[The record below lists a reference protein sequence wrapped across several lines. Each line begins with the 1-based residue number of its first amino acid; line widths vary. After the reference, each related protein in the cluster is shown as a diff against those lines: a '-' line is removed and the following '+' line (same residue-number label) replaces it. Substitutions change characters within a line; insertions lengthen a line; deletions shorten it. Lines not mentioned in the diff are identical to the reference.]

1 MQAKN
6 PKAAF
11 TLVELM
17 VSLSVATLCAALS
30 MGAWYQFRQHS
41 LVREKRWQNELR
53 RETLALAYLRKA
65 TRGHEAGVLRCD
77 LESGRWEGVVLPKG
91 WQAKCGQD
99 GLLMTWTICDSLGA
113 CSEWVRRRH

>member
-1 MQAKN
+1 MVAKS

-41 LVREKRWQNELR
+41 QEREKRWQNELR
-53 RETLALAYLRKA
+53 RETLALAYMHKA
-65 TRGHEAGVLRCD
+65 SRVGEESALRCD
-77 LESGRWEGVVLPKG
+77 LENGRWEGVTLPSG
-91 WQAKCGQD
+91 WQAKCAQNGA
-99 GLLMTWTICDSLGA
+99 LMSWTLCDSLGV

>member
-1 MQAKN
+1 MAQN
-6 PKAAF
+6 PKSGF

-41 LVREKRWQNELR
+41 LVREKRWQNELL
-53 RETLALAYLRKA
+53 RETRALSQMRKA
-65 TRGHEAGVLRCD
+65 SRVGEESTLRCD
-77 LESGRWEGVVLPKG
+77 LENGRWEGVTLPSG
-91 WQAKCGQD
+91 WQAKCAQD
-99 GLLMTWTICDSLGA
+99 GALMSWTLCDSLGV